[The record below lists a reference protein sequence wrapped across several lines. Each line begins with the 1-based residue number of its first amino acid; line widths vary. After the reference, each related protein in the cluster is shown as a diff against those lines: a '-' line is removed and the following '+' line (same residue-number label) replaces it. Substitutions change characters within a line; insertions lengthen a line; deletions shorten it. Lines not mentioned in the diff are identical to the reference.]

1 MTSTKSDAGMNI
13 DLPTTIRPATRRDWR
28 QIGDITAEA
37 FSEDPFNLWLFGGGR
52 ALRPLFR
59 IMARDV
65 YLKEGFC
72 HLHGDEAATMW
83 ATHES
88 NLRFPPL
95 SLFQLMAAQMI
106 HGRKGAIKRGM
117 AAGEALEKHHPHAP
131 HIYLFTIG
139 TRKAARGKGLGKAML
154 APVLAAADRDGLPV
168 YLENSNPANHGF
180 YTSFGFEKI
189 GEFSVLNESP
199 PMAPMWRE
207 PH

>member
-1 MTSTKSDAGMNI
+1 MLQVE
-13 DLPTTIRPATRRDWR
+13 LPDRLRAATRKDWR
-28 QIGDITAEA
+28 QVGDITAEA
-37 FSEDPFNLWLFGGGR
+37 FAEDPFNLWLFGGER

-59 IMARDV
+59 IMARDI

-72 HLHGDEAATMW
+72 HISGDDAATMW

-95 SLFQLMAAQMI
+95 SLFQLIAAQMI
-106 HGRKGAIKRGM
+106 HGSKGAMRRGM
-117 AAGEALEKHHPHAP
+117 AAGEAMEKHHPRDP

-139 TRKAARGKGLGKAML
+139 TRKAARGKGLGKAMMT
-154 APVLAAADRDGLPV
+154 PVLDAADAAGLPV

-189 GEFSVLNESP
+189 GEFSVLDESP

-207 PH
+207 PK

>member
-1 MTSTKSDAGMNI
+1 MLQVE
-13 DLPTTIRPATRRDWR
+13 LPDRLRAATRKEWR

-37 FSEDPFNLWLFGGGR
+37 FAEDPFNLWLFGGEQ

-59 IMARDV
+59 IMARDI

-72 HLHGDEAATMW
+72 HISGNDAATMW

-95 SLFQLMAAQMI
+95 SMVRLIAAQMI
-106 HGRKGAIKRGM
+106 HGSKGAMKRGM
-117 AAGEALEKHHPHAP
+117 AAGEAMEKHHPHAP
-131 HIYLFTIG
+131 HVYLFTVG
-139 TRKAARGKGLGKAML
+139 TRKAARGKGLGKAMMT
-154 APVLAAADRDGLPV
+154 PVLAAADETGLPV

-189 GEFSVLNESP
+189 GEFSVLDESP

-207 PH
+207 PK